1 MSKKHSKKSEPAD
14 YNVKNLLRFLKPSKY
29 HLAFLI
35 LIAGFIFLVSYK
47 VSQEP
52 FLFEDGIKHINWQD
66 WQEPGPTTVNP
77 DEVKGIYLTM
87 WSASMKSRMGE
98 LLKLIDDTEINSVVI
113 DVKGSQGE
121 LIYEEWSGIGDLIK
135 QLHKKNIFVIAR
147 VVAFQDS
154 GYAKEHPEFALKTA
168 GGALWRDRRGFAWLD
183 PASQGSWDHLVD
195 VSRKAIDL
203 GFDEIQF
210 DYIRFPTDGNLSAIV
225 YPAWDGQRPRSE
237 ALKEFFAYSTKKIK
251 EYNPLIKTS
260 IDIFGYTFLRSD
272 DLGIGQLLPDAVEHF
287 DYISPMVYPSHYSN
301 GNFGFDNPADYP
313 YEVIYKTIIEG
324 LDSLAKQKLG
334 LPAEALVEEGESAS
348 EDAIKEYLASV
359 KPKIRPWIQVFDM
372 GARYD
377 GTKIKAQI
385 KAVYDSGLTGW
396 LMWDPNNR
404 YTDVK
409 AAIGGENE

>member
-1 MSKKHSKKSEPAD
+1 MKRRLEKKTKKIAKELSSYRAIELIK
-14 YNVKNLLRFLKPSKY
+14 YLKPSKY
-29 HLAFLI
+29 HLLFLA
-35 LIAGFIFLVSYK
+35 LIAGFIFLASYK
-47 VSQEP
+47 ISQDP
-52 FLFEDGIKHINWQD
+52 FLFNEEIKYINWQD
-66 WQEPGPTTVNP
+66 WQEASPTTVDP
-77 DEVKGIYLTM
+77 DKVKGIYLTM
-87 WSASMKSRMGE
+87 WTASMKPRMEE
-98 LLKLIDDTEINSVVI
+98 LLKLIDETEINSVVI

-121 LIYEEWSGIGDLIK
+121 LIYNQWSGIGDLIK
-135 QLHKKNIFVIAR
+135 QLHEKNIYAIAR

-154 GYAKEHPEFALKTA
+154 GYAKEHPEFALKTQ

-183 PASQGSWDHLVD
+183 PASRGSWDHLVD
-195 VSRKAIDL
+195 VSKKSIDL

-225 YPAWDGQRPRSE
+225 YPSWDGQKPRSE
-237 ALKEFFAYSTKKIK
+237 AMNEFFVYSNKKIK
-251 EYNPLIKTS
+251 EYNPLTKTS

-272 DLGIGQLLPDAVEHF
+272 DLGIGQLLPDAVENF

-324 LDSLAKQKLG
+324 LDSLARQKLG
-334 LPAEALVEEGESAS
+334 EAADENAVN
-348 EDAIKEYLASV
+348 EYLASV

-377 GTKIKAQI
+377 GVKIKAQI
-385 KAVYDSGLTGW
+385 KAVYDAGLTGW

-404 YTDVK
+404 YKDVREAVETMAQEK
-409 AAIGGENE
+409 